1 MARRRKVSAPS
12 PEDLDRMEQEFR
24 RETSDR
30 AGATP
35 MAIAPIAQVASE
47 AAGQAQPLPPE
58 LRQAQAR
65 DKRDADRL
73 RTAEAQGLMMVDMP
87 LGWVDEAV
95 MVRDRTQLDPE
106 EMAELKRSI
115 LNNGLRLPI
124 EVFDKGT
131 AVESKRFGLISGYRR
146 LRALREIHAEY
157 GFDHHATI
165 RAVVRD
171 PEELGGAIV
180 AMVEENEIRAQLTH
194 YERGRIAVIAAQQ
207 GTFGSVEEAV
217 NTLFAA
223 ASKAKRSKIR
233 SFALIYEEL
242 GDMLDRGEALRE
254 KDGLRLAQ
262 ILRQGGEGRL
272 REALEVDH
280 GAGDEWSR
288 LEPVVTELE
297 SGRTPDAGRGGRP
310 KSERPAPMTGWIGK
324 DKMRLSSGVTIEYGH
339 DGSGHVLRLKGRG
352 VDRELMQSAMEELAR
367 LFEARQVSPRNR

>member
-1 MARRRKVSAPS
+1 MARRRKIAAPS
-12 PEDLDRMEQEFR
+12 AEDLDRMEQEFR

-58 LRQAQAR
+58 LRQVQAR
-65 DKRDADRL
+65 DKRDAERL
-73 RTAEAQGLMMVDMP
+73 REAEAHGLMMVDMP
-87 LGWVDEAV
+87 LGWIDEAV
-95 MVRDRTQLDPE
+95 MVRDRTTLDPE
-106 EMAELKRSI
+106 EMGELKRSI

-124 EVFDKGT
+124 EVFDKGE
-131 AVESKRFGLISGYRR
+131 AVEAKRFGLISGYRR

-157 GFDHHATI
+157 GFDHHSTI
-165 RAVVRD
+165 RAVIRD
-171 PEELGGAIV
+171 PAELGGAIV

-242 GDMLDRGEALRE
+242 GDMLEAGETLRE

-262 ILRQGGEGRL
+262 VLRQGGEGRL
-272 REALEVDH
+272 REALELSP
-280 GAGDEWSR
+280 GAEEWAVM
-288 LEPVVTELE
+288 EPVVSDLE
-297 SGRTPDAGRGGRP
+297 EGRAPVGAKGGRP
-310 KSERPAPMTGWIGK
+310 RAARAAPKTGWIGHDRMK
-324 DKMRLSSGVTIEYGH
+324 LSSGITLEYGQ
-339 DGSGHVLRLKGRG
+339 DGESHVLRLKGRG
-352 VDRELMQSAMEELAR
+352 VDRELMHSAMEELAR
-367 LFEARQVSPRNR
+367 LFEAK